1 MEVTD
6 RVHVV
11 SHGWEIARV
20 VDPLYELKADKIVL
34 VLPHNEAFIAD
45 FEYEMIEELEA
56 NDRIEVETRTA
67 NLYDLDSTLQTFT
80 QAVKDHEDDE
90 VYINVSTGTQIAAIA
105 GMMAAQTSDATP
117 FYVQI
122 TPDNPD
128 EGEVWT
134 PDEPIFSTAGE
145 ITELPV
151 FELQGPS
158 AEQLQI
164 LGFLHGN
171 DGVTKKALIEHAEE
185 EELPFIMNTKAKSD
199 EGRYRVLDSH
209 IITPLTENDY
219 IVVEKA
225 GREKQVSITQRGI
238 DALAAFP
245 LDSETMEAVES
256 GADQDLRTMRAAAF
270 NPDLDSMTSRDPDA
284 PTSPADL
291 HNAKSKSNSDSN
303 SDSDSNQ

>member
-11 SHGWEIARV
+11 AHGWEVARV
-20 VDPLYELKADKIVL
+20 VDPLYKLKADKIVL
-34 VLPHNEAFIAD
+34 VLPDNEAFIPD

-67 NLYDLDSTLQTFT
+67 NLYDLDSALQTIT
-80 QAVKDHEDDE
+80 QAVKDHEEDE

-105 GMMAAQTSDATP
+105 GMMAAQTSEATP

-122 TPDNPD
+122 TPDDAD
-128 EGEVWT
+128 EDEVWT
-134 PDEPIFSTAGE
+134 PDEPIFSTSGE

-158 AEQLQI
+158 TEQLQI

-171 DGVTKKALIEHAEE
+171 DGVTKKELIEHAEE
-185 EELPFIMNTKAKSD
+185 EELPFIMNTEAKSD

-209 IITPLTENDY
+209 IINPLTENEY
-219 IVVEKA
+219 ITVEKA
-225 GREKQVSITQRGI
+225 GRKKEVSITQRGI

-245 LDSETMEAVES
+245 LDSETMEAVENRPD
-256 GADQDLRTMRAAAF
+256 GDVREMRSKAF
-270 NPDLDSMTSRDPDA
+270 NPDLESMTSRTKGHHAGLDD
-284 PTSPADL
+284 S
-291 HNAKSKSNSDSN
+291 SDQ
-303 SDSDSNQ
+303 D

>member
-11 SHGWEIARV
+11 AHGWEVARI

-34 VLPHNEAFIAD
+34 IFPHNEAFIPD
-45 FEYEMIEELEA
+45 FEYEMLDDLEA

-67 NLYDLDSTLQTFT
+67 NLYDLDSTLQTIT
-80 QAVKDHEDDE
+80 QAVKDHETDD
-90 VYINVSTGTQIAAIA
+90 VYVNVSTGTQIAAIA

-128 EGEVWT
+128 EDEVWV
-134 PDEPIFSTAGE
+134 PDEPIFSTSGD

-158 AEQLQI
+158 PEQLQI

-171 DGVTKKALIEHAEE
+171 DGVTKKELIEHAEE
-185 EELPFIMNTKAKSD
+185 VELPFIMNTEAESD

-209 IITPLTENDY
+209 IINPLTENEY
-219 IVVEKA
+219 ITVEKA
-225 GREKQVSITQRGI
+225 GRKKEVSITQRGI

-245 LDSETMEAVES
+245 LDSETMDAVEHRP
-256 GADQDLRTMRAAAF
+256 DVREMRSKAF
-270 NPDLDSMTSRDPDA
+270 NPDLESMTSRTKGRHAGLDESSERD
-284 PTSPADL
+284 
-291 HNAKSKSNSDSN
+291 
-303 SDSDSNQ
+303 

>member
-11 SHGWEIARV
+11 AHGWEIARV

-34 VLPHNEAFIAD
+34 ILPHNEAFIAD
-45 FEYEMIEELEA
+45 FEYEMLEDLEA
-56 NDRIEVETRTA
+56 NDRIDVETRTA
-67 NLYDLDSTLQTFT
+67 NLYDLDSTLQTIT

-90 VYINVSTGTQIAAIA
+90 VYLNVSTGTQIAAIA

-122 TPDNPD
+122 TPDDAD
-128 EGEVWT
+128 EDEVWT
-134 PDEPIFSTAGE
+134 PDEPIFSTSGE

-158 AEQLQI
+158 PEQLQI

-171 DGVTKKALIEHAEE
+171 DGVTKKELIEHAEDA
-185 EELPFIMNTKAKSD
+185 ELPFIMNTESKSD

-209 IITPLTENDY
+209 IINPLTENEY
-219 IVVEKA
+219 ITVEKA
-225 GREKQVSITQRGI
+225 GRKKEVSITQRGI

-245 LDSETMEAVES
+245 LDSETMDAVES
-256 GADQDLRTMRAAAF
+256 GPDHALRERRAKASNPNFESMTNQNDYSHITDDQD
-270 NPDLDSMTSRDPDA
+270 
-284 PTSPADL
+284 
-291 HNAKSKSNSDSN
+291 
-303 SDSDSNQ
+303 

>member
-11 SHGWEIARV
+11 AHGWEVARI

-34 VLPHNEAFIAD
+34 ILPHNEAFVAD
-45 FEYEMIEELEA
+45 FEYEMLEDLEA
-56 NDRIEVETRTA
+56 NDRIDVETRTA
-67 NLYDLDSTLQTFT
+67 NLYDLDSTLQTIT

-105 GMMAAQTSDATP
+105 GMMAAQTAEATP

-128 EGEVWT
+128 EDEVWT

-145 ITELPV
+145 TTELPV

-158 AEQLQI
+158 TEQLQI

-171 DGVTKKALIEHAEE
+171 DGVTKKELIEHAEE
-185 EELPFIMNTKAKSD
+185 AELPFIMNTEAESD

-209 IITPLTENDY
+209 IINPLTENEY
-219 IVVEKA
+219 ITVEKA

-245 LDSETMEAVES
+245 LDSETMDAVEHRAGS
-256 GADQDLRTMRAAAF
+256 DVREMRSKAF
-270 NPDLDSMTSRDPDA
+270 NPDLESMASQADYSHVTDDRD
-284 PTSPADL
+284 
-291 HNAKSKSNSDSN
+291 
-303 SDSDSNQ
+303 

>member
-11 SHGWEIARV
+11 ALGWEVARV

-45 FEYEMIEELEA
+45 FEYEMIDDLEA
-56 NDRIEVETRTA
+56 NDRIAVETRTA
-67 NLYDLDSTLQTFT
+67 NLYDLDSTLQTIT
-80 QAVKDHEDDE
+80 QMVKDHEDDE

-128 EGEVWT
+128 ESEVWT
-134 PDEPIFSTAGE
+134 PDEPIFSTSGE

-171 DGVTKKALIEHAEE
+171 DGVTKKELIEHAEE
-185 EELPFIMNTKAKSD
+185 EALPFIENTEAESD

-209 IITPLTENDY
+209 IITPLTENEY
-219 IVVEKA
+219 ITVKKA
-225 GREKQVSITQRGI
+225 GRKKEVSITQRGI

-245 LDSETMEAVES
+245 LESETMDAVES
-256 GADQDLRTMRAAAF
+256 GPDHGLRERRANVF
-270 NPDLDSMTSRDPDA
+270 NPDLESMTSQDDY
-284 PTSPADL
+284 SLMND
-291 HNAKSKSNSDSN
+291 DQ
-303 SDSDSNQ
+303 D